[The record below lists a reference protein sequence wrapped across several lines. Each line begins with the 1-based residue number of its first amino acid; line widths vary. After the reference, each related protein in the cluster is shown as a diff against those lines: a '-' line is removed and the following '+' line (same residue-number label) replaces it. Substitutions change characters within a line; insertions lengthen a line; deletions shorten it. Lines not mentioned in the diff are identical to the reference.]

1 MILRHGAPGASAVP
15 CSGEDVAVIR
25 MLATDLDGTLLRP
38 DNTVSRRTVA
48 ALAAARDAGFPVV
61 FVTGRPTRWMAPV
74 VAATGHAGVAVCSN
88 GGLLV
93 DLDAGAVLQAWP
105 LPADAVLDLATGL
118 RTLVLGAGIA
128 VEYIPGR
135 AGSAGTDVLGEASA
149 FGQEPHFNVR
159 EPRVGALVAPLEEL
173 VAAGPIVKV
182 LARGPVGADP
192 DELLAA
198 ARRLVGDRAEVT
210 HSSTTDPLLELS
222 AIGVSKATTLA
233 GYAAAAGIASAE
245 VAAVGDMP
253 NDVAMLAWSGS
264 SYAVEGSHPAAL
276 AAAGGRV
283 APAVEDGVARLLES
297 LLAA

>member
-1 MILRHGAPGASAVP
+1 M
-15 CSGEDVAVIR
+15 IR

-48 ALAAARDAGFPVV
+48 ALAAARAAGFPVV
-61 FVTGRPTRWMAPV
+61 FVTGRPARWMAPV
-74 VAATGHAGVAVCSN
+74 VDATGHAGVAVCSN

-93 DLDAGAVLQAWP
+93 DLDSGEVLQAWP
-105 LPADAVLDLATGL
+105 LPAEAVLDLAVGL
-118 RTLVLGAGIA
+118 RAAVAGATIA
-128 VEYIPGR
+128 VEYVPGPLGAT
-135 AGSAGTDVLGEASA
+135 AGGRTGADRLSQASS
-149 FGQEPHFNVR
+149 FGQEPGYRVR
-159 EPRVGALVAPLEEL
+159 EPRYGALVAPLEDL

-198 ARRLVGDRAEVT
+198 AHSVVGDRAEVT

-222 AIGVSKATTLA
+222 AVGVSKATTLA
-233 GYAAAAGIASAE
+233 AYAAAAGIGRAE
-245 VAAVGDMP
+245 IVTVGDMP
-253 NDVAMLAWSGS
+253 NDVPMLAWSGG

-276 AAAGGRV
+276 AAAAGRV
-283 APAVEDGVARLLES
+283 APAVDDGVARLLES